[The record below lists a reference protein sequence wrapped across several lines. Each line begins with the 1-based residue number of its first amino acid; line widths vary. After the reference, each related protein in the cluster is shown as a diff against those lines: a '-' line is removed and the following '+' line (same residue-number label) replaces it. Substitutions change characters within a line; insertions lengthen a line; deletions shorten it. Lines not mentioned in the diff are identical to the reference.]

1 MCPPGQLISR
11 ARLQT
16 RHGGCENSLELAQA
30 AKALAQCPAADDDHD
45 HFRIGNL
52 PTRSLD
58 RLSRYETIGAP
69 EPGPFSG
76 RAQAGRQKT
85 DLGATPA
92 AS

>member
-58 RLSRYETIGAP
+58 RLSRYEVTLW
-69 EPGPFSG
+69 
-76 RAQAGRQKT
+76 RQACQILFTLQCLDRRKPWER
-85 DLGATPA
+85 LRLR
-92 AS
+92 